1 MSLVI
6 VLKGGELTVVCC
18 PHDIDF
24 AIAATKGLERTV
36 LDEMKSM
43 QKIKTDMNIYEKI

>member
-1 MSLVI
+1 VI

-18 PHDIDF
+18 PHDIDS

-36 LDEMKSM
+36 LDEMKR
-43 QKIKTDMNIYEKI
+43 YEQI